1 MTRDGVADDAAATSS
16 SSSAGGPAAGPQQS
30 GVRGWAGGIGRYLGI
45 PLFVVF
51 IVGALYAYIQ
61 SQELDSIERR
71 IITAENIRIAAIEQ
85 ISISLWATALTLGI
99 AIPLGIA
106 LTRPW
111 ARRVTPFFIAL
122 ANVGQGVPA
131 IGTLVIVFL
140 VFFRNGS
147 RAAIVGLA
155 VYAILPVL
163 RGTMVGL
170 QQVDPGVVK
179 AARGMGMSK
188 TAVLFRVELPLAVPV
203 LLTGVRTA
211 VVLTVSTS
219 VLAGFIGGG
228 TFGGFITAGFAQTR
242 NNPIWVGSVGAAALA
257 ILADWI
263 GGIAEDNL
271 RPKGL

>member
-1 MTRDGVADDAAATSS
+1 V
-16 SSSAGGPAAGPQQS
+16 
-30 GVRGWAGGIGRYLGI
+30 GI
-45 PLFVVF
+45 PLFVAF
-51 IVGALYAYIQ
+51 LVGALYLYIQ
-61 SQELDSIERR
+61 IQELDSIERR
-71 IITAENIRIAAIEQ
+71 IITVGNVRRATIEQ
-85 ISISLWATALTLGI
+85 ISISFWATVMTVVVAV
-99 AIPLGIA
+99 PLGIA

-111 ARRVTPFFIAL
+111 ARRVTPYFIAL

-131 IGTLVIVFL
+131 IGTLVIVYLIFL
-140 VFFRNGS
+140 RDGA

-170 QQVDPGVVK
+170 QQVDPSVIK
-179 AARGMGMSK
+179 AARGMGMSRFS
-188 TAVLFRVELPLAVPV
+188 VLLRVELPLAVPV

-211 VVLTVSTS
+211 IVLTVSTS

-228 TFGGFITAGFAQTR
+228 TFGSFITAGFAQGR

-257 ILADWI
+257 ILADWV
-263 GGIAEDNL
+263 GGIAEDQL